1 MVVLV
6 VCEARTHPLTV
17 LQLKQQKLL
26 GEGKET
32 IEQTNQ
38 KTIDQQGETR
48 IRVREDG
55 LLSK

>member
-1 MVVLV
+1 MVVLA
-6 VCEARTHPLTV
+6 VCEATTHPLTV

-26 GEGKET
+26 REGEET

-38 KTIDQQGETR
+38 ETIDQQGETR